1 MIIHWPGK
9 KAQQMDYFTSHYDI
23 VPTLLKELFNY
34 KKNIRSYMVGDSLF
48 VPHQDARELMI
59 VGSYFYMGAIKQ
71 DKYYVFLPDGQVK
84 TYDVNGMPLLLDN
97 ISLEDLA
104 NSMLRMNQYFYR

>member
-1 MIIHWPGK
+1 
-9 KAQQMDYFTSHYDI
+9 
-23 VPTLLKELFNY
+23 
-34 KKNIRSYMVGDSLF
+34 
-48 VPHQDARELMI
+48 
-59 VGSYFYMGAIKQ
+59 MGAIKQ